1 MELQFIFLQESCVY
15 CNQCGKQNPDDA
27 RICAYCGAPV
37 PGAAQERR
45 LVRPRA
51 GRRIAGVC
59 AGLADYYGWNLTA
72 MRVIWLVL
80 FLFGGT
86 GGLLYLILWIVM
98 PNAD

>member
-1 MELQFIFLQESCVY
+1 V
-15 CNQCGKQNPDDA
+15 
-27 RICAYCGAPV
+27 
-37 PGAAQERR
+37 
-45 LVRPRA
+45 

-72 MRVIWLVL
+72 MRIVWLVL
-80 FLFGGT
+80 FLFGGA